1 MTAPGVAAP
10 ADRRLLRLV
19 LTWAAALCVL
29 ALAFRHLVIEFQP
42 VAGYCLIN
50 GVPWWCGVRQ
60 AIIQTFYSDGVGI
73 ISLVMGLAALFG
85 SRSYGPMWAIA
96 TIVLAAPSIVLY
108 SADYAVP
115 AFLMGLIR
123 LLRE

>member
-1 MTAPGVAAP
+1 MTARRIAAP
-10 ADRRLLRLV
+10 ADRRLLRKV
-19 LTWAAALCVL
+19 LSWAAALFLL
-29 ALAFRHLVIEFQP
+29 ALAFRNLVIEFQP
-42 VAGYCLIN
+42 VASFCLVN

-73 ISLVMGLAALFG
+73 ISLCLGLVALFG
-85 SRSYGPMWAIA
+85 SRPYGPMWAIA

-115 AFLMGLIR
+115 AFLLGLIR
-123 LLRE
+123 LLRD